1 MPKSGTPS
9 SRPQGSER
17 ARVLTKAVLRAA
29 SIMELGQDQFA
40 LILGMSADTVER
52 MQQGKW
58 LLTEGS
64 RPWARATLLVRLFVA
79 LDSMTADNRTM
90 LRAWLTGQNTELG
103 DAPINLI
110 RQEDGLA
117 RVTGHVEGYLQAM

>member
-1 MPKSGTPS
+1 
-9 SRPQGSER
+9 
-17 ARVLTKAVLRAA
+17 
-29 SIMELGQDQFA
+29 MELGQDQFA
-40 LILGMSADTVER
+40 LILGMSADSVER

-58 LLTEGS
+58 LITEGS
-64 RPWARATLLVRLFVA
+64 QPWTRAALLVRLFVA
-79 LDSMTADNRTM
+79 LDSMTAGNRTT